1 MLDRPTLDL
10 DTDGAVVDAVASP
23 AALDGVTDPARR
35 PIRFVEV
42 AVDAVGGGG
51 SRTYTYAVPERLADL
66 ETGEAVLV
74 DYGRR
79 QALGI
84 VLGAAEAPAAVAA
97 RPIADRIRTDGPL
110 LPPLTL
116 ELARWVAAHYL
127 PPPALVLRA
136 MLPPGMLERLEL
148 MAEAR
153 PVGEGS
159 DASVATLDP
168 VDRD

>member
-10 DTDGAVVDAVASP
+10 DADDAADDIVASSGL
-23 AALDGVTDPARR
+23 LDAPPDPGAR
-35 PIRFVEV
+35 PVRFVEV

-66 ETGEAVLV
+66 EAGEAVLV

-84 VLGAAEAPAAVAA
+84 VLGPAEAPASVAA
-97 RPIADRIRTDGPL
+97 RPIADRIRADGPL

-116 ELARWVAAHYL
+116 ELARWV
-127 PPPALVLRA
+127 
-136 MLPPGMLERLEL
+136 
-148 MAEAR
+148 
-153 PVGEGS
+153 
-159 DASVATLDP
+159 
-168 VDRD
+168 